1 MDIPSIGYG
10 GKGDHDSSHSLK
22 MGYRLFDTDEKS
34 FPFLA
39 EKIRLSGIRDS
50 LCLCLR
56 LRDVPTTEQFNRIL
70 EDSRVGYI
78 NLLLLIHPKDD
89 TPSEIIKPILRRKW
103 HQMNDL
109 LQESQGRLRHI
120 GVSNFPLSSLR
131 ELVSM
136 CQRDS
141 LIKPYV
147 CRYDIAPINPA
158 FEYVRY
164 CAQQKIPLLA
174 SKPLGGARKEE
185 LLSSQRL
192 QEIAKE
198 IGCTPL
204 QCILVANLRR
214 GIGVLP
220 CYTCDCSSSG
230 SKTSCDSFLK
240 EALESANWI
249 HQMSN
254 EHLDEIYNLF

>member
-10 GKGDHDSSHSLK
+10 GKGNQDSTRSLK

-34 FPFLA
+34 FPSLA
-39 EKIRLSGIRDS
+39 ERIRQSGIRDS

-56 LRDVPTTEQFNRIL
+56 LREVPTEEQFNRIL
-70 EDSRVGYI
+70 EESKVGYI
-78 NLLLLIHPKDD
+78 NLLLLVHPDTD
-89 TPSEIIKPILRRKW
+89 TPSEITKPLIRRKW
-103 HQMNDL
+103 HQMNNL
-109 LQESQGRLRHI
+109 LQKSQGRLRHI
-120 GVSNFPLSSLR
+120 GVSGFPLASLR
-131 ELVSM
+131 ELILM

-141 LIKPYV
+141 LLRPYV
-147 CRYDIAPINPA
+147 CRYEISPINPA
-158 FEYVRY
+158 FEYVSY
-164 CAQQKIPLLA
+164 CSQQRIPLLA

-185 LLSSQRL
+185 LLASERL

-220 CYTCDCSSSG
+220 CYTCDGHNCPSP
-230 SKTSCDSFLK
+230 DAFLK